1 MRTAVELMSSKIAAQ
16 GTDTL
21 NPLATSVGNVNLKN
35 PVMLASGTAGHGT
48 ELSSVTDLSGVGAL
62 VVKSLSAY
70 EWEGNSAPRLHE
82 TPKGMIN
89 SIGLQGPGLSYWMEH
104 ILPQLIDKE
113 ITVVLSIWG
122 RTIEDY
128 AAAAD
133 LCSDLPTAVKAVEL
147 NISCPNVE
155 DRGKMFSHT
164 PASTYEVVQ
173 ATSQIKTPRW
183 AKLSPN
189 VTNLVEIANAAKEAG
204 ADGVTLINT
213 VMGMVIDI
221 DERRPLLGA
230 GGGGLSG
237 PAIRPVAIRSV
248 FDVYSA
254 MPDFP
259 IVGVGGVASAKD
271 VVEFLMAGASAV
283 QIGSANFAN
292 PRVSSKII
300 ADLAQWCKAN
310 DFESIGAIKGLAHK
324 S

>member
-1 MRTAVELMSSKIAAQ
+1 MSNKVVAQ
-16 GTDTL
+16 GMDSS
-21 NPLATSVGNVNLKN
+21 NPLATSVGRTNLKN

-48 ELSSVTDLSGVGAL
+48 ELSPLIDLSSIGAF

-82 TPKGMIN
+82 TPNGMIN
-89 SIGLQGPGLSYWMEH
+89 SIGLQGPGLPYWLEH
-104 ILPQLIDKE
+104 ILPKLIDAKVT
-113 ITVVLSIWG
+113 IILSIWG

-133 LCSDLPTAVKAVEL
+133 LCSDLPSAIEAVEL
-147 NISCPNVE
+147 NISCPNIE
-155 DRGKMFSHT
+155 DRGKMFSHS
-164 PASTYEVVQ
+164 PDSTNEVIQ
-173 ATSQIKTPRW
+173 ATSQIKVPRW

-189 VTNLVEIANAAKEAG
+189 VTNLVEIASAAREAG

-213 VMGMVIDI
+213 LMGMVIDI
-221 DERRPLLGA
+221 NKRRPLLGA

-248 FDVYSA
+248 FDVHSA
-254 MPDFP
+254 MPDIP

-271 VVEFLMAGASAV
+271 VIEFLMAGASAV

-292 PRVSSKII
+292 PRISQKII
-300 ADLAQWCKAN
+300 NDLSKWFQDN
-310 DFESIGAIKGLAHK
+310 EFESIDAIKGLAHK

>member
-1 MRTAVELMSSKIAAQ
+1 MSNEIVAQ
-16 GTDTL
+16 GTDGT
-21 NPLATSVGNVNLKN
+21 NPLATSVGNINLKN

-48 ELSSVTDLSGVGAL
+48 ELSPVIDLSSVGAL

-82 TPKGMIN
+82 TPNGMIN
-89 SIGLQGPGLSYWMEH
+89 SIGLQGPGLPYWIEH
-104 ILPQLIDKE
+104 ILPKLIDAK
-113 ITVVLSIWG
+113 ITIILSIWG

-133 LCSDLPTAVKAVEL
+133 LCSDLPPAIEAVEL
-147 NISCPNVE
+147 NISCPNIE
-155 DRGKMFSHT
+155 DRGKMFSHS
-164 PASTYEVVQ
+164 PDSTNEVIK
-173 ATSQIKTPRW
+173 ATSQINVPRW

-189 VTNLVEIANAAKEAG
+189 VTNLVEIASAAREAG

-213 VMGMVIDI
+213 LMGMVIDI
-221 DERRPLLGA
+221 DKRRPLLGA

-248 FDVYSA
+248 FDVHSA
-254 MPDFP
+254 MPDIP
-259 IVGVGGVASAKD
+259 IVGVGGVASVED
-271 VVEFLMAGASAV
+271 VIEFLMAGASAV

-292 PRVSSKII
+292 PRISQKII
-300 ADLAQWCKAN
+300 NDLSKWCQDN
-310 DFESIGAIKGLAHK
+310 EYESIDAVKGLAHK